1 MTKHTLVS
9 FQLKFFYEQMAN
21 NYSHSGTVFNIYWG
35 HKHYLLM
42 EWFTLK
48 GRQEKKEYLNSV

>member
-1 MTKHTLVS
+1 
-9 FQLKFFYEQMAN
+9 MAN
-21 NYSHSGTVFNIYWG
+21 NYNHSGTVFNIYWG

-48 GRQEKKEYLNSV
+48 GHQEKKEYLNSVSSSSRHCRVQYMRALGH